1 MTTRSAERKST
12 KKSVEQPAPPM
23 RMNYF
28 GAKAPMLEVPAP
40 SDKKKATENSV
51 GPDNGKKK
59 SSSNFVSVSDEH
71 LETRAAW

>member
-28 GAKAPMLEVPAP
+28 GAKAPMLEKPVPSNQRQP
-40 SDKKKATENSV
+40 TEA
-51 GPDNGKKK
+51 
-59 SSSNFVSVSDEH
+59 SNFVPISEEH